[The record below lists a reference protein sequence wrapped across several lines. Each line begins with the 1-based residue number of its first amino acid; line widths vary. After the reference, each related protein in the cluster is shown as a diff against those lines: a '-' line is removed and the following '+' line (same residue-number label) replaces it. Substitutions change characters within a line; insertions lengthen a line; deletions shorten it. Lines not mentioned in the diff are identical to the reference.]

1 MKQLLYSFIIDALR
15 SLVESFFTALGEGL
29 AEMLIQ
35 ALINLF
41 S

>member
-1 MKQLLYSFIIDALR
+1 MKQVLYSFIIDALK
-15 SLVESFFTALGEGL
+15 SLVESFFATIGEGL